1 MQRLGLATLAVAL
14 IATAPPSTAAQTP
27 AGIRGEIIG
36 QVDDAANKLAQLAAA
51 IPADQYSWRPRPGV
65 RSVSEVLMHVTGA
78 NYFFPRFVGVQAA
91 SPLPPGADTSVTD
104 KAQIAEHMQRSFDHV
119 RSVIRS
125 VADADL
131 DKPTNVFGRP
141 TAYRDALL
149 LFVTHA
155 HEHLGQMVAYARMIG
170 VVPPWSVARD

>member
-1 MQRLGLATLAVAL
+1 MKRLMLPLFAVAF
-14 IATAPPSTAAQTP
+14 TAMAPASTVAQTP

-36 QVDDAANKLAQLAAA
+36 QVDDAASKLAQLAGA
-51 IPADQYSWRPRPGV
+51 IPADKYSWRPRPGV
-65 RSVSEVLMHVTGA
+65 RSVSEVLMHVAVA

-104 KAQIAEHMQRSFDHV
+104 KTRIAEYMQRSFEHA
-119 RSVIRS
+119 RGVIRG

-131 DKPTNVFGRP
+131 DKPTNIFGRP
-141 TAYRDALL
+141 TTNRDALL

-155 HEHLGQMVAYARMIG
+155 HEHLGQMIAYARMIG
-170 VVPPWSVARD
+170 VVPPWSIAGN